1 MSEETKT
8 DRWTITKPWLHVP
21 IKTGAPKIKAILR
34 TAEGLATYFDIELG
48 TPNDCDF
55 MAPYPMARWLGQ
67 EMAVEIRGPADAIRR
82 FAEAVMWS
90 DQPEHLANAYREPF
104 RPLVHFT
111 ARRGWLNDP
120 NGCVWY
126 EGQYH
131 LFFQHNPLGWNW
143 GNMHWGHA
151 VSDDLVHW
159 REMEEDALWP
169 DEHGTIFSGSAVVDW
184 KNTSGLGRSGR
195 PPLVLFYT
203 AFGEGA
209 PRPVPVTQR
218 AAWSVDGGRTF
229 QKYTVAPV
237 VGHIE
242 GHNRD
247 PKVFWHEPSQAWIM
261 VLYLS
266 EAGPVQRD
274 PLLNRTPQRYTILR
288 SSNLLSWERVSD
300 LIVPCNGECPD
311 LFPLPLDGDPSRL
324 RWIFWTASGQYLIGD
339 FDGWQFVPEG
349 EPSELYMGGRERASG
364 YAAQTFNNMPDGRC
378 VQIPWLQGADFPGMP
393 FNQQMGF
400 SVELSLRS
408 TPRGPRLTARL
419 VREIERLYERHHSG
433 SLENGGSDRLREVK
447 GDALRLRARFDFSHG
462 GVIRATFQGREVIFD
477 GTAREIRFRS
487 WLAPEAIARGIQEF
501 DILVDRGSIEI
512 FGQDGLLYMPM
523 AGLRT
528 ADGLSLA
535 AEGGARLLDFDLWEL
550 RSLWL

>member
-1 MSEETKT
+1 MSEETRT
-8 DRWTITKPWLHVP
+8 ERWTITKPWLHLPV
-21 IKTGAPKIKAILR
+21 KTGAPKIKAILR

-55 MAPYPMARWLGQ
+55 MAPYPMARWLGRDLTV
-67 EMAVEIRGPADAIRR
+67 EVSGPVDAVRR
-82 FAEAVMWS
+82 FPEAVRWAER
-90 DQPEHLANAYREPF
+90 PEGLESAYTEPL

-120 NGCVWY
+120 NGCVFY

-151 VSDDLVHW
+151 VSDDLLHW
-159 REMEEDALWP
+159 REAEEDALWP

-184 KNTSGLGRSGR
+184 NNTSGLGRSGR

-229 QKYTVAPV
+229 QKYAAAPV

-247 PKVFWHEPSQAWIM
+247 PKVFWHEFSQAWIM

-266 EAGPVQRD
+266 EAGPAQRD

-311 LFPLPLDGDPSRL
+311 LFPLPLDGDPARL
-324 RWIFWTASGQYLIGD
+324 RWIFWTASGQYLVGD
-339 FDGWQFVPEG
+339 FDGWRFVADSDPIEF
-349 EPSELYMGGRERASG
+349 YMGGRERASG

-400 SVELSLRS
+400 PVELSLRS
-408 TPRGPRLTARL
+408 TPKGPRLAARPI
-419 VREIERLYERHHSG
+419 REIERLYGRRFA
-433 SLENGGSDRLREVK
+433 GGSDTVGNDWLRQMSAE
-447 GDALRLRARFDFSHG
+447 ALRLRAVFDFTNG
-462 GVIRATFQGREVIFD
+462 GRVRVTLHGREVLFD
-477 GTAREIRFRS
+477 GAAGEIRYRS
-487 WLAPEAIARGIQEF
+487 WIAPNAIEHGRQEF
-501 DILVDRGSIEI
+501 DLLADRGSIEI
-512 FGQDGLLYMPM
+512 FGQEGLLYMPM
-523 AGLRT
+523 AGLRS
-528 ADGLSLA
+528 ADGISITP
-535 AEGGARLLDFDLWEL
+535 EGGARVVSLDLWEL
-550 RSLWL
+550 QSLWR